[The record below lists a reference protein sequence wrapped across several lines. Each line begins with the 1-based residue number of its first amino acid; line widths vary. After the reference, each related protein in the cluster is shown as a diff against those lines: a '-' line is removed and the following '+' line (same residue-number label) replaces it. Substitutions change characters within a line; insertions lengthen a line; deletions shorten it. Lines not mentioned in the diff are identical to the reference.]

1 MKKVIRII
9 SIVCLIIILF
19 MVLTIVYALFKRDGN
34 LAMGSILSLMLFS
47 IMVWVIL
54 SVSKKFVD
62 HRKDNCA
69 KNGN

>member
-1 MKKVIRII
+1 
-9 SIVCLIIILF
+9 

-62 HRKDNCA
+62 HSKDNCA